1 MKLRYSPTSPFVRK
15 VMVTAHETGLAD
27 RLDLVT
33 TNPWDLDTDLN
44 KDNPV
49 NKVPALVT
57 DGGEMLYDST
67 VICEYLDS
75 LHDGQKLFPATGGAR
90 WLALRLNA
98 EADGMGEAGIRR
110 VLEGRFWPDSQRQDW
125 IERNNTIILR
135 CFKSLEDEVDV
146 LSGPVTIGQVAL
158 ASIIGWIDFR
168 FTDLNWRDDA
178 PGVADWFTGFSARPS
193 MVATEPPEA

>member
-75 LHDGQKLFPATGGAR
+75 LHDGQKLFPAAGGAF
-90 WLALRLNA
+90 AA
-98 EADGMGEAGIRR
+98 AG
-110 VLEGRFWPDSQRQDW
+110 
-125 IERNNTIILR
+125 
-135 CFKSLEDEVDV
+135 
-146 LSGPVTIGQVAL
+146 LSRTSHV
-158 ASIIGWIDFR
+158 
-168 FTDLNWRDDA
+168 
-178 PGVADWFTGFSARPS
+178 
-193 MVATEPPEA
+193 EPCCRH